1 MLHHTIS
8 PFLLLC
14 LVMFWRCFAETSLA
28 PEFSVQ
34 TLRSTPEEDK
44 VDTVNP
50 EDEEVRLYTWL
61 PQGEGGMWNER
72 EIKEYMSTCDIIVQ
86 IDKVEVIYDRSA
98 DTETKATRKFHVK
111 KVLKGMVPPN
121 AVFYDELYLE
131 ETDVVPGI
139 TTTTY
144 LGIYYLLLKTEW
156 VLSEL
161 KNVIY
166 IARTETDA
174 YVYHYFLYGKNM
186 KRLVE
191 QTLWF
196 FLK

>member
-1 MLHHTIS
+1 
-8 PFLLLC
+8 
-14 LVMFWRCFAETSLA
+14 
-28 PEFSVQ
+28 
-34 TLRSTPEEDK
+34 
-44 VDTVNP
+44 
-50 EDEEVRLYTWL
+50 
-61 PQGEGGMWNER
+61 MWSER

-98 DTETKATRKFHVK
+98 DTETEATRKFHVK

-156 VLSEL
+156 VLLES

-174 YVYHYFLYGKNM
+174 YLYHYFLYGKNM